1 MTPNHRK
8 LLELCIENGIKLGL
22 MRANKHDDNPDDLA
36 RVEAVDRAIWE
47 ELDKWFDWQQGA
59 Q

>member
-8 LLELCIENGIKLGL
+8 LLQLCIENGIRLGL
-22 MRANKHDDNPDDLA
+22 VRAHKHVENPDE
-36 RVEAVDRAIWE
+36 RTITEAVDRAIWE
-47 ELDKWFDWQQGA
+47 EIDEFFDWQQGV